1 MRFAGQETF
10 PQSQEEIWDKVS
22 DLQFMSQFIPDLDRI
37 EHVDSDQLQCR
48 VKPSFAF
55 LTGSLQLQFTV
66 LHRDPPKN
74 LKVSIVGK
82 KIGAGLKLE
91 VNLSLTANSGTC
103 VNWEAEVQERTGLL
117 KPIGNSLIQGAA
129 ENIISALWASF
140 QQVLS
145 EDN

>member
-1 MRFAGQETF
+1 MRFTGQETF
-10 PQSQEEIWDKVS
+10 SQSQEEIWDKVS

-74 LKVSIVGK
+74 LKV
-82 KIGAGLKLE
+82 
-91 VNLSLTANSGTC
+91 
-103 VNWEAEVQERTGLL
+103 
-117 KPIGNSLIQGAA
+117 
-129 ENIISALWASF
+129 
-140 QQVLS
+140 
-145 EDN
+145 